1 MRSPWGNEYIRTPD
15 RYIWGLEPSAL
26 ARAVA
31 RRLPRGAHVL
41 ELGSGEGRDS
51 VFFAAQGCEVTAVEL
66 SAAGIAKAERL
77 TRQRGLTIRWI
88 QADMATHELEG
99 PFDLVY
105 SCGAIH
111 YVPRAERLALFRRLQ
126 SLTAPRG
133 FHAHVVFTDAHIY
146 VEKDEEIDYF
156 RSGELRRVYRGWRLL
171 DHRHEMI
178 HCVADGRPHRHST
191 EYLIAQRHAA

>member
-15 RYIWGLEPSAL
+15 QYIWGLEPSLL
-26 ARAVA
+26 ARGVV
-31 RRLPRGAHVL
+31 RCLSRGARVL

-66 SAAGIAKAERL
+66 SGAGIAKAERL
-77 TRQRGLTIRWI
+77 ARQRGLTIRWI
-88 QADMATHELEG
+88 QADMATRELDG

-111 YVPRAERLALFRRLQ
+111 YVPRRERRALFRRLQ
-126 SLTAPRG
+126 ALTAPRG
-133 FHAHVVFTDAHIY
+133 FHALVVFTDAHIY

-156 RSGELRRVYRGWRLL
+156 RPGELRRVYRGWRLL
-171 DHRHEMI
+171 DDRHEMI
-178 HCVADGRPHRHST
+178 TCVADGRPHQHST
-191 EYLIAQRHAA
+191 EYLVAQRRAA